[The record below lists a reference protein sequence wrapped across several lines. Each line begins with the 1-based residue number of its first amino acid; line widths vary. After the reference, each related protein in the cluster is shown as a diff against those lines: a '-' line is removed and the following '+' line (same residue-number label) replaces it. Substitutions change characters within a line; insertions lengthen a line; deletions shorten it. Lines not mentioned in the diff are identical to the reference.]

1 MKLKEARILELTII
15 NAPSLTDSQKS
26 EGDLEIHSVTAEET
40 IFGLQSQIGV
50 DSASGLINS
59 MVSMLRKC
67 KTEHGR
73 QSRAW

>member
-1 MKLKEARILELTII
+1 MKHKEERILKLTII
-15 NAPSLTDSQKS
+15 NVPSLTDSKKS
-26 EGDLEIHSVTAEET
+26 EGDLEIHSVTAEAT

-67 KTEHGR
+67 KTEHGH
-73 QSRAW
+73 QSGAW